1 MPRFHIKL
9 DTIGLVSVRDGR
21 NGWLMNS
28 FSAILA
34 ILLACLLETGCSR
47 LHENESQV
55 AQTKTSPSLAET
67 EKWITQTFKNDAT
80 AQHFVSG
87 LEDSAF
93 KVYRLDFDK
102 CKATLDIEQQGFS
115 SRAGFNGDHETYS
128 FNLADIDPLS
138 IKFVVIEMPEHY
150 ADVTLRTTDD
160 TDSVELNVV
169 SYGEQANRP
178 EKPRSVHK
186 IGSEGVPSL
195 GGIPVAED
203 YAPRF
208 VNALRH
214 AVELCGGKPSAF

>member
-1 MPRFHIKL
+1 MNRFL
-9 DTIGLVSVRDGR
+9 
-21 NGWLMNS
+21 
-28 FSAILA
+28 AILA
-34 ILLACLLETGCSR
+34 ILLASLLETGCSR
-47 LHENESQV
+47 LPENESQV
-55 AQTKTSPSLAET
+55 TQTKTSPSLTET

-87 LEDSAF
+87 LGDSAS

-115 SRAGFNGDHETYS
+115 SRVGFNGDHETYS

-138 IKFVVIEMPEHY
+138 IKFVVIDMPLHF
-150 ADVTLRTTDD
+150 ADVTFSTTDD
-160 TDSVELNVV
+160 TDSIELNVV
-169 SYGEQANRP
+169 PYGEKANP
-178 EKPRSVHK
+178 AGKPHSVH
-186 IGSEGVPSL
+186 L
-195 GGIPVAED
+195 GGIPVGED